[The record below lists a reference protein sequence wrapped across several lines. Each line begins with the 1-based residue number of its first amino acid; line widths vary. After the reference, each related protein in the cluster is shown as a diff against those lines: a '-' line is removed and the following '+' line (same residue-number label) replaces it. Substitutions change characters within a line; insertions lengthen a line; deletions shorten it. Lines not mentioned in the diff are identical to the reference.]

1 MKKFIYLTFLLISFF
16 SFSQKKELRNAQKL
30 MNQSFY
36 SETLDV
42 LSQIEDHPPIRIA
55 SEYEQVLRHL
65 DVPMP
70 YVSSRAHG
78 LDFVVSKC
86 YSGFGRSEQLFGLG

>member
-36 SETLDV
+36 SEALDV
-42 LSQIEDHPPIRIA
+42 LSQFHCER
-55 SEYEQVLRHL
+55 
-65 DVPMP
+65 
-70 YVSSRAHG
+70 
-78 LDFVVSKC
+78 C
-86 YSGFGRSEQLFGLG
+86 YSHHK